1 MAVNASALSRA
12 NLVVQVS
19 RQQIN
24 VEVSASRI
32 AE

>member
-19 RQQIN
+19 GQQIN
-24 VEVSASRI
+24 VEVRASRI